1 MNILAPAKKKIV
13 GMLLLTGLTVGIS
26 CVPTTPTRTQ
36 KHEKE
41 RLRTDTLTVF
51 FTGNVLGAL
60 KPCGCSGG
68 QLGGFDRRSAILH
81 TVPRQRRLV
90 VDTGSFVKSN
100 GQQDLIKYN
109 IIIQALELL
118 DYDLVCL
125 SEKDIETGKN
135 LGLLDGIE
143 SLFNIISPYETADV
157 KIPAKF
163 TKKLSGNSGAVAVTV
178 AAFNAKSTPIEQ
190 IEGLFTPLSGVQT
203 LNILILNHCE
213 PDIIDFIAGRVP
225 LVDCVVCPAESDEPM
240 VIGGPNKR
248 PLVLSVGR
256 FGRYVCG
263 LQITGAATA
272 GDKLKLSFLAVPVE
286 EDIEQEPSLVGLYK
300 DYQQLVRE
308 RNLLEKYLRFTLP
321 KDLKYVGSQSC
332 KACHKYEYEK
342 WSVQAHARA
351 FATLERVGSQFD
363 PECVVCHV
371 VGMEYESGFI
381 TQEKTEHLKNVGCEN
396 CHGPGSEH
404 IKTAGKAG
412 FIETKS
418 VCLDCHTP
426 EHSGDYAGNEQQ
438 KLEKIAH
445 WKEPNAAGNVK

>member
-1 MNILAPAKKKIV
+1 LKILAGAKKKFV
-13 GMLLLTGLTVGIS
+13 GMLFLIGLFVGIS
-26 CVPTTPTRTQ
+26 CAPTTPTRAP
-36 KHEKE
+36 KREKGP
-41 RLRTDTLTVF
+41 LRADTLTVF

-68 QLGGFDRRSAILH
+68 QLGGFDRRSAILN
-81 TVPRQRRLV
+81 TVPKQKRLI
-90 VDTGSFVKSN
+90 VDTGSFIKSSS
-100 GQQDLIKYN
+100 QQDLIKYN

-125 SEKDIETGKN
+125 SETDIETGKN

-143 SLFNIISPYETADV
+143 SLFNIITAHESADV
-157 KIPAKF
+157 KVPAKF
-163 TKKLSGNSGAVAVTV
+163 TKKLSLKGKTVAITV
-178 AAFNAKSTPIEQ
+178 AAFNAKSASIEQ
-190 IEGLFTPLSGVQT
+190 IEGLFTPLSGMQT

-213 PDIIDFIAGRVP
+213 PDIIDFIADRVP
-225 LVDCVVCPAESDEPM
+225 LVDCVICPAESDEPM
-240 VIGGPNKR
+240 VIGDSNRR

-263 LQITGAATA
+263 LQITGATA
-272 GDKLKLSFLAVPVE
+272 GHKLRLSFLTIPVE
-286 EDIEQEPSLVGLYK
+286 EDIEQEPSLVSLYK

-308 RNLLEKYLRFTLP
+308 RNLLEKYPRFPLP
-321 KDLKYVGSQSC
+321 EDLEYVGSQSC
-332 KACHKYEYEK
+332 KACHRYEYEK
-342 WSVQAHARA
+342 WSAQAHARA

-371 VGMEYESGFI
+371 IGMEYESGYI
-381 TQEKTEHLKNVGCEN
+381 SEEKTGHLKDVGCEN
-396 CHGPGSEH
+396 CHGPCSEH
-404 IKTAGKAG
+404 NKNPYTAKT
-412 FIETKS
+412 TDPKS